1 MIWQLKRYRISWVYG
16 AEMSYVHVII
26 HNLRVT
32 FLNVEKQLF
41 VHSWLVQTSS
51 QWLFECNFTSII
63 SVTKSFVLGHLS
75 NPKKH
80 TIISHMIIITIVI
93 YFHFSHYLQ
102 KQRFLSTTQRSIRL
116 NKLISYSFFCFNNI
130 VFISRYNAHPNTKND
145 KCIIFLSCHLH
156 ISWNHTQT
164 THLIVYFF
172 LFDGLNG

>member
-1 MIWQLKRYRISWVYG
+1 MICLNFLS
-16 AEMSYVHVII
+16 MII
-26 HNLRVT
+26 WMQFYLNNLCY
-32 FLNVEKQLF
+32 K
-41 VHSWLVQTSS
+41 
-51 QWLFECNFTSII
+51 
-63 SVTKSFVLGHLS
+63 KSFVLGHLS

-80 TIISHMIIITIVI
+80 TIIFHMIIITIVI

-145 KCIIFLSCHLH
+145 KCIIFLPYHLH

-172 LFDGLNG
+172 LFNGLNGYTGWMVDHH

>member
-1 MIWQLKRYRISWVYG
+1 
-16 AEMSYVHVII
+16 
-26 HNLRVT
+26 
-32 FLNVEKQLF
+32 
-41 VHSWLVQTSS
+41 
-51 QWLFECNFTSII
+51 
-63 SVTKSFVLGHLS
+63 
-75 NPKKH
+75 
-80 TIISHMIIITIVI
+80 MIIITIVI

-172 LFDGLNG
+172 LSDGLNGYTGWMVDHHKQIDLYFQIKLSLLIHSIQKFVFYKGFNTNYEIE

>member
-1 MIWQLKRYRISWVYG
+1 MFILLDIIYETLLTHFSKFEKTIICTLMICLNFLS
-16 AEMSYVHVII
+16 MII
-26 HNLRVT
+26 WMQFYLNNLCY
-32 FLNVEKQLF
+32 K
-41 VHSWLVQTSS
+41 
-51 QWLFECNFTSII
+51 
-63 SVTKSFVLGHLS
+63 KSFVLGHLS

-145 KCIIFLSCHLH
+145 KCIIFSHA
-156 ISWNHTQT
+156 TYTYRET
-164 THLIVYFF
+164 THKLHTWLFTFF
-172 LFDGLNG
+172 YLMV